1 MNRNLFNLEKLIRSG
16 QERVRLTKQLQEII
30 AAAADEI
37 AKAVP
42 ARTVVQAAGE
52 LWGVDEFS
60 ANVGSRKALYLMR
73 GNMRG
78 IGNRVVFD
86 AAGEPG
92 DTFYL
97 YGDYS
102 CQLENATRDEFLFV
116 ANNLPEIIAAFQ
128 ADQEQVNASL
138 REAFERLKAQAGDV

>member
-16 QERVRLTKQLQEII
+16 QERVRLTEQLQKIIVTVTDKIAVLVPVGTEIQVAGKTFTI
-30 AAAADEI
+30 KTFCTNI
-37 AKAVP
+37 GC
-42 ARTVVQAAGE
+42 RTGLCLVR
-52 LWGVDEFS
+52 DDDD
-60 ANVGSRKALYLMR
+60 
-73 GNMRG
+73 
-78 IGNRVVFD
+78 RVVFD

-97 YGDYS
+97 FGDYS
-102 CQLENATRDEFLFV
+102 CQLKNATRDEFLFV

>member
-1 MNRNLFNLEKLIRSG
+1 MNRNLFNLEKLVRAG
-16 QERVRLTKQLQEII
+16 EERVRLTAQLQKIIVTVTDKIAVLVPVGTEIQVAGKTFTI
-30 AAAADEI
+30 KTFCTNI
-37 AKAVP
+37 GC
-42 ARTVVQAAGE
+42 RTDLCLVR
-52 LWGVDEFS
+52 DDDDD
-60 ANVGSRKALYLMR
+60 
-73 GNMRG
+73 
-78 IGNRVVFD
+78 RVVFD

-97 YGDYS
+97 FGDYS
-102 CQLENATRDEFLFV
+102 CQLKNATRDEFLFV